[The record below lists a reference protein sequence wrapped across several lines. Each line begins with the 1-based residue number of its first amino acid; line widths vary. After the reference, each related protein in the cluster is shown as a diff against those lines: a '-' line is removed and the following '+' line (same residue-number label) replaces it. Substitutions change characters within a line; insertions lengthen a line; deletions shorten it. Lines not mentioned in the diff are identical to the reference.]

1 MRRDVTGQMIFKDD
15 IFDIFQTRR
24 ANNVLRR
31 RFGLRIVV
39 DEVHCREINRAEV
52 LEAYESSSL
61 SILP

>member
-1 MRRDVTGQMIFKDD
+1 MRRDVIGQVIFKDD

-39 DEVHCREINRAEV
+39 DEVHCGEINRAEV
-52 LEAYESSSL
+52 LEA
-61 SILP
+61 